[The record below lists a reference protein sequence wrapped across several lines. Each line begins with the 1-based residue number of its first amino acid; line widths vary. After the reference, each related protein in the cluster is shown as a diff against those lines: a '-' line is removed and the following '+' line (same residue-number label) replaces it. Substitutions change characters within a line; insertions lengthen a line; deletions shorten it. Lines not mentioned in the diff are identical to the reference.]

1 MILRRLAD
9 AIRTQNWF
17 TVVLEVAIVVV
28 GIFIGLQVDDWNQR
42 RVDKVREQA
51 ILASLAR
58 EFRANLQEIGFSLT
72 HEESKGSAAMEIL
85 ARAAGQKQNDTEL
98 DTLIGDLTF

>member
-51 ILASLAR
+51 ILASLAQQAGNFQTKSDAGLR
-58 EFRANLQEIGFSLT
+58 YVQGRADALSVR
-72 HEESKGSAAMEIL
+72 
-85 ARAAGQKQNDTEL
+85 ARIRPANQ
-98 DTLIGDLTF
+98 